1 MISTPGVG
9 CVNSNLCLFRL
20 ARTWR
25 DDFVYGS
32 GHGGT
37 WLFWNSRSIQIQFR
51 YSCGPGRARLRHFLL
66 DADTRRVVTLFVS
79 CLNAAYT
86 HHGIED
92 GSCAVTFWTVCENI
106 VQRHL
111 VSSRDTLIVPQNSS
125 YLTACL
131 GSGSSLRRAL
141 KSKTIPIT
149 REPVP
154 MIPGNE
160 LVLCS
165 GLVVDC

>member
-37 WLFWNSRSIQIQFR
+37 WLFWSSRSIQIQFR

-66 DADTRRVVTLFVS
+66 DADTRRIVTLFVS
-79 CLNAAYT
+79 CFMPHT
-86 HHGIED
+86 PIM
-92 GSCAVTFWTVCENI
+92 
-106 VQRHL
+106 
-111 VSSRDTLIVPQNSS
+111 
-125 YLTACL
+125 
-131 GSGSSLRRAL
+131 AL
-141 KSKTIPIT
+141 KMKAVQSNFGQFAKICVAP
-149 REPVP
+149 
-154 MIPGNE
+154 
-160 LVLCS
+160 S
-165 GLVVDC
+165 G